1 MQVLNI
7 HFNPTSGP
15 IPIVQIQGKPFI
27 ITGPTVPSDATA
39 GYLPGCIF
47 MKSASN
53 GIGSTM
59 YVNEGSV
66 TSCDFNAK

>member
-1 MQVLNI
+1 MQTLNL
-7 HFNPTSGP
+7 H
-15 IPIVQIQGKPFI
+15 IVENGNVPMMAISGKPI
-27 ITGPTVPSDATA
+27 MVTGPTVPADGTA

-47 MKSASN
+47 LKNASN

>member
-1 MQVLNI
+1 MSHAINLHDATGVLATVDNL
-7 HFNPTSGP
+7 
-15 IPIVQIQGKPFI
+15 KPALL
-27 ITGPTVPSDATA
+27 TGATVPTDGTA
-39 GYLPGCIF
+39 GYAPGCIF
-47 MKSASN
+47 LKNSGN